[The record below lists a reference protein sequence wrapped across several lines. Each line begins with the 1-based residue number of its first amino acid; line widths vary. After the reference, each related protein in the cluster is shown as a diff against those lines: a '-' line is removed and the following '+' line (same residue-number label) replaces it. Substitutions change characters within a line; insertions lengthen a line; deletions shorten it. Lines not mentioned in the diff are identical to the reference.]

1 MVMPTHDIHRPKAVA
16 IINQRDSRRFLQI
29 LVIKKAESRRRT
41 LGSLQHRT
49 EGGYAMKRKKL
60 FIAILSLTL
69 FLPGA
74 LLIHAQAAE
83 LKFGHV
89 GAPGSLFTISVDEFA
104 KRVNAEVDGVKVV
117 SFGSS
122 QLGKDRELL
131 RKLKLGTVDFCLPS
145 TVMSSVVDEFGLF
158 EMPYLVKNRLHMR
171 AIRDRLFWSKLAP
184 AVEKQG
190 YQIIAV
196 WENGFRNITNNVKP
210 INVPADLKGIKLR
223 TPKGAWRVKMFKSYG
238 ANPTPLALSEVFVAL
253 QTGVIDG
260 QENPM
265 AQIYSQKFQ
274 EVQKYLSITGHVYT
288 PAYVTVSKKH
298 WAELPADV
306 RGKIEA
312 IAQGMQEFVYMKAAE
327 LDSDLLK
334 KVEGAVEINK
344 ADKNAFIRA
353 SGAIY
358 EEFGKGVSG
367 GAELIKTAQAL
378 GNMY

>member
-1 MVMPTHDIHRPKAVA
+1 
-16 IINQRDSRRFLQI
+16 
-29 LVIKKAESRRRT
+29 
-41 LGSLQHRT
+41 
-49 EGGYAMKRKKL
+49 MKRNTL

-69 FLPGA
+69 ILPGVLA
-74 LLIHAQAAE
+74 IHAQAAD

-89 GAPGSLFTISVDEFA
+89 GAPGSLFTISVEEFA
-104 KRVNAEVDGVKVV
+104 KRVNAEVDGYRVV

-184 AVEKQG
+184 AVEKKG

-196 WENGFRNITNNVKP
+196 WENGFRNITNNAKP
-210 INVPADLKGIKLR
+210 INVPADLNGIKLR
-223 TPKGAWRVKMFKSYG
+223 TPKGSWRVKMFKSYG
-238 ANPTPLALSEVFVAL
+238 ANPTPMALSEVFVAL

-288 PAYVTVSKKH
+288 PAYVES
-298 WAELPADV
+298 AEI
-306 RGKIEA
+306 KIN
-312 IAQGMQEFVYMKAAE
+312 Y
-327 LDSDLLK
+327 
-334 KVEGAVEINK
+334 
-344 ADKNAFIRA
+344 
-353 SGAIY
+353 
-358 EEFGKGVSG
+358 
-367 GAELIKTAQAL
+367 
-378 GNMY
+378 